1 MGPCTLPR
9 PVAGKTVPNRV
20 TQFARSKS
28 FHLMTFPY
36 FLPYWK
42 VLNDIC
48 EHFKDMNGDY
58 EQDYFC
64 FKYHVKSFSKLL
76 SR

>member
-1 MGPCTLPR
+1 MGPCTFPR

-20 TQFARSKS
+20 TEFARSKF

-42 VLNDIC
+42 GLNDIC
-48 EHFKDMNGDY
+48 EHFKDTNGDY

-64 FKYHVKSFSKLL
+64 FKYYVKSFSKLI